1 MNRVIKSSFN
11 SESVSEAL
19 SLITSDSIQRRV
31 YGKFMNIVE
40 EHSEAYLQ
48 GVLDFAE
55 ISNHDLSGIEMLW
68 NLIQSEGVAE
78 VRRQCLN
85 T

>member
-1 MNRVIKSSFN
+1 MKRVIKSSLN
-11 SESVSEAL
+11 TESVADAL
-19 SLITSDSIQRRV
+19 SLVTSDSIQRRV

-40 EHSEAYLQ
+40 EHAEAYLQ

-55 ISNHDLSGIEMLW
+55 IYDIELPGIEMLW
-68 NLIQSEGVAE
+68 NLIQSEGLSE

-85 T
+85 Y

>member
-1 MNRVIKSSFN
+1 MKRVIKSSFN
-11 SESVSEAL
+11 TESVSEAL
-19 SLITSDSIQRRV
+19 SLITSDNIQRRV

-40 EHSEAYLQ
+40 EKSEAYLQ

-55 ISNHDLSGIEMLW
+55 ISKHELPGIEMLW

-78 VRRQCLN
+78 VRRQCLKI
-85 T
+85 